1 MRAKQGTR
9 LPWASVLI
17 EDVQEALDIYAPG
30 EKAVRGGPF
39 VDLVTYRLN
48 DSRTN
53 MAKHAISVVQELF
66 SDAPFFDDAN
76 LIKKYVEHA
85 LKVVGEGSKAT
96 SPMWWQHWGDDGKH
110 KGFLQSD
117 LILATFSIHLAETV
131 YALPA
136 DNPVPPCADPPI
148 GALILAG
155 QAVGHALKTFKT
167 GTYKAPTSHFSA
179 SNYADYHT
187 CEDGVFKLKRRA
199 TRYVRRLQGWSDE
212 TWADV
217 RRRAQAFL
225 DPSITERPA
234 ESVATP
240 ESNVEDDDDFDVE
253 SDDELPEAD

>member
-9 LPWASVLI
+9 LSWASVLI
-17 EDVQEALDIYAPG
+17 EDVQEALNIYAPG

-53 MAKHAISVVQELF
+53 MAKHAISV
-66 SDAPFFDDAN
+66 
-76 LIKKYVEHA
+76 YVEHA

-110 KGFLQSD
+110 KGFLPSD
-117 LILATFSIHLAETV
+117 LILATLSIHLAETV

-136 DNPVPPCADPPI
+136 DNPVPPCSDPPI

-155 QAVGHALKTFKT
+155 QAVEHALKTFKT

-187 CEDGVFKLKRRA
+187 SEDGVFKLKRRA

-240 ESNVEDDDDFDVE
+240 ESNVEDDDNFDVE
-253 SDDELPEAD
+253 SDDELPEVD

>member
-1 MRAKQGTR
+1 MN
-9 LPWASVLI
+9 LY
-17 EDVQEALDIYAPG
+17 VQ
-30 EKAVRGGPF
+30 
-39 VDLVTYRLN
+39 
-48 DSRTN
+48 
-53 MAKHAISVVQELF
+53 
-66 SDAPFFDDAN
+66 
-76 LIKKYVEHA
+76 
-85 LKVVGEGSKAT
+85 
-96 SPMWWQHWGDDGKH
+96 
-110 KGFLQSD
+110 GFLPSD
-117 LILATFSIHLAETV
+117 LILATLSIHLAETV

-136 DNPVPPCADPPI
+136 DNPVPPCSDPPI

-155 QAVGHALKTFKT
+155 QAVCDKLSAGSRTHDLLKVEHALKTFKT

-187 CEDGVFKLKRRA
+187 SEDGVFKLKRRA

-240 ESNVEDDDDFDVE
+240 ESNVEDDDNFDVE
-253 SDDELPEAD
+253 SDDELPEVD